1 MRKIVVTQFIS
12 LDGVIEAPMWSMP
25 YWGDDISNFKAD
37 ETNAADMLL
46 LGRVTYD
53 GFAQAWPQ
61 SKDEGAVWMNAVPKY
76 VISNTLKE
84 ATWNNTTIIHT
95 LDDVTKLKQGDGGT
109 ILVYGSGKLV
119 NSLIAHNLVDDYRLL
134 VYPVVLGKG
143 QRLFEDGTQTTLK
156 LVESKTFASGVVSLC
171 YQLADK
177 A

>member
-1 MRKIVVTQFIS
+1 MRKIVVTQFMS
-12 LDGVIEAPMWSMP
+12 LDGVIENPGWSMP
-25 YWGDDISNFKAD
+25 YWGDDIAAFKGEESD
-37 ETNAADMLL
+37 AAEMLL

-61 SKDEGAVWMNAVPKY
+61 SQDEGAPKMNSMPKY
-76 VISNTLKE
+76 VISNTLKV

-95 LDDVTKLKQGDGGT
+95 LDEVAKLKQGSGGN

-134 VYPVVLGKG
+134 VYPVVLGAG
-143 QRLFEDGTQTTLK
+143 QRLFADGTQTTLK
-156 LVESKTFASGVVSLC
+156 LVESKVFASGVVGLC
-171 YQLADK
+171 YQPADK

>member
-1 MRKIVVTQFIS
+1 MRKIVVTQFMS

-61 SKDEGAVWMNAVPKY
+61 SEDEGAAWMNSVPKY

-95 LDDVTKLKQGDGGT
+95 LDDVAKLKQGDGGT
-109 ILVYGSGKLV
+109 ILVYGSGKLA

-171 YQLADK
+171 YQRADK
-177 A
+177 